1 MSVLAGARKIARMQA
16 AQSEQYL
23 QDQSRR
29 LVLSGSVRYVA
40 NPETG
45 EALCAQ
51 EPMRAIERI
60 TGVSSEC
67 GPSVIERTYET
78 TPRPRLVL
86 PSPGTPVDLT
96 VGEIQRMTPED
107 RAIAL
112 ARVMAVDGARE
123 RMKPDG
129 ERTLTQALADELEY
143 QRAMIRAA
151 KTVARKGES
160 ERHTKT
166 QSKVDRKAGRP
177 RAKQAGTASF
187 KKKTP
192 TRVSIQLEGTHLT
205 TGRSAADPEYGY
217 CIVEKRAKNQPD
229 ILAKN
234 AKG

>member
-29 LVLSGSVRYVA
+29 LVLSGNVRYVA

-78 TPRPRLVL
+78 TPRPRLAL
-86 PSPGTPVDLT
+86 PSPGSPVDLT

-112 ARVMAVDGARE
+112 ARVVAVDGARE

-129 ERTLTQALADELEY
+129 ERTLTQALAAELEH
-143 QRAMIRAA
+143 QREMIRAA
-151 KTVARKGES
+151 KNIARKGES

-166 QSKVDRKAGRP
+166 QSKIDRKAGRS

-205 TGRSAADPEYGY
+205 TGRSPADPEYGY

>member
-29 LVLSGSVRYVA
+29 LVLSGSVLYVA

-78 TPRPRLVL
+78 TPKPRLVL
-86 PSPGTPVDLT
+86 PSPGSPVDLT

-205 TGRSAADPEYGY
+205 TGRSPADPEYGY

>member
-1 MSVLAGARKIARMQA
+1 MV
-16 AQSEQYL
+16 
-23 QDQSRR
+23 
-29 LVLSGSVRYVA
+29 V
-40 NPETG
+40 
-45 EALCAQ
+45 AQ

-67 GPSVIERTYET
+67 GPSVINRTHET
-78 TPRPRLVL
+78 VPKPRIVL
-86 PSPGTPVDLT
+86 PNHGSPVDLT
-96 VGEIQRMTPED
+96 VGEIQRMSAED
-107 RAIAL
+107 RAVAL
-112 ARVMAVDGARE
+112 ARVMAVEGARE
-123 RMKPDG
+123 RMEACKLADL
-129 ERTLTQALADELEY
+129 TLTESLGIELEY

-151 KTVARKGES
+151 KNIARKGES

-166 QSKVDRKAGRP
+166 QSKIDRKAGRP

-217 CIVEKRAKNQPD
+217 CIVEKRARNQPD

>member
-29 LVLSGSVRYVA
+29 LVLSGNVRYVA
-40 NPETG
+40 SPETG
-45 EALCAQ
+45 EMVCAQ

-86 PSPGTPVDLT
+86 PSPGSPVDLT

-129 ERTLTQALADELEY
+129 ERTLTQALANELEY
-143 QRAMIRAA
+143 QRAMIRAS
-151 KTVARKGES
+151 KNIARKGES

-177 RAKQAGTASF
+177 RAKQAGVASF

-192 TRVSIQLEGTHLT
+192 IRVSIQLEGTHLT

-217 CIVEKRAKNQPD
+217 GIVEKRAKNQPD